1 VDIFNNY
8 TNTLTRTYIDMYV
21 LSTHCQPY
29 LTYCIARQQNCFSI
43 QLQVNKL
50 LITHT

>member
-1 VDIFNNY
+1 MD
-8 TNTLTRTYIDMYV
+8 V

-29 LTYCIARQQNCFSI
+29 LTYSIARQQNCFSI
-43 QLQVNKL
+43 QLQVNTL